1 MEWIAELNLGK
12 FILFTL
18 VLTRVSGICMVAPVY
33 GSDEVPR
40 QIRALFAA
48 SMAFLIMPSQWHVNV
63 VYPGSIFNYLA
74 FVGSEL
80 LIGLSLGLGVHIL
93 FTGIQL
99 AGQVIGRVSGLM
111 LADVIDPTSGASV
124 SVFSRVYYLVA
135 IAVFVCIG
143 GHRLLIMGL
152 LDTFEAIPPG
162 TAEVQASLGETFTT
176 ILSQS
181 FQFGFRAGAP
191 VVTAVLISTVV
202 LGLIA
207 RTMPQLNILAVGF
220 GMNSML
226 SLGIMGFSIGTA
238 VFVFQDQVEPTI
250 RMVLRTLGGGG

>member
-1 MEWIAELNLGK
+1 MTWIADLNLGK
-12 FILFTL
+12 FVLFTL

-33 GSDEVPR
+33 GSEEIPR

-48 SMAFLIMPSQWHVNV
+48 AMAFLIMPSQWHVQV
-63 VYPGSIFNYLA
+63 DYPGSIFNYAA

-80 LIGLSLGLGVHIL
+80 LIGLSLGLGVHFL

-111 LADVIDPTSGASV
+111 LADVIDPTSGVNV

-135 IAVFVCIG
+135 IAAFVCIG
-143 GHRLLIMGL
+143 GHRLLIMAL

-162 TAEVQASLGETFTT
+162 AAEIRPELGETFTT
-176 ILSQS
+176 LLAQS
-181 FQFGFRAGAP
+181 FYFGFQAGAP
-191 VVTAVLISTVV
+191 VVTAVLMSTVV

-220 GMNSML
+220 GLNSML
-226 SLGIMGFSIGTA
+226 SLGVMGFSIGIA
-238 VFVFQDQVEPTI
+238 VWVFQDRVEPTI
-250 RMVLRTLGGGG
+250 QMVLRTLGG